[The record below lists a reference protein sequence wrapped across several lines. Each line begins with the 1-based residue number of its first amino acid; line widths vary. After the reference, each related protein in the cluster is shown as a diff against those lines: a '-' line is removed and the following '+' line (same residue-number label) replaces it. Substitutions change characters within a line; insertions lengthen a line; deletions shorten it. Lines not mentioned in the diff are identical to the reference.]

1 MMTLFEIRNAL
12 ADGVSIFDL
21 HLKVTYYARV
31 STDKYEQLNSLENQV
46 SYYEEFIK
54 SNTNWTF
61 VEGYIDEGITG
72 TSTQKRDSFKR
83 MIRDA
88 QNKKFNLII
97 TKEISR
103 FARDTLDSIQYT
115 RKLLEYGVGVFF
127 QYDHINTFNP
137 DCELRLT
144 IMASIAQEEVRKLSE
159 RVKFGFQRSIEKGNV
174 LGNDSI
180 WGYKKDD
187 CKLVIVEEEA
197 EIIRKIFDMY
207 VNDHI
212 GMRTIGNKLAD
223 LGYLNKNGKPIT
235 QGTIKYILTNPKY
248 KGFYC
253 GNKTKVVDYHT
264 KERVNIDVS
273 DWKVYQ
279 DNVNVPPIVSE
290 SIWNKAQDI
299 INERSGKF
307 SKDKKVYQ
315 NRYCLSGKIYCM
327 EHNTTYRRKV
337 SISSGIKKKRVVTWR
352 CSEFLKYN
360 TKGCDGPIIYDD
372 EIKDIIGK
380 IIYRYINNI
389 NVIDDLIEEYKKIEN
404 DVNYLELI
412 EKKEKEIEVLE
423 KKKSKIISLIVD
435 ELITEEDFK
444 VQSNEFVTKIHKLK
458 EEIDDLQVKNNYRN
472 TNNQHL
478 EQHLNNIRKKAQEKL
493 QYENVDIDSLI
504 WEFLEKIEVYKMND
518 KDFIK
523 LRVILNTGK
532 TYGINLNTQ
541 KHPFGTNYTYDK
553 SRCRINF

>member
-12 ADGVSIFDL
+12 ADGASIFDL

-54 SNTNWTF
+54 NNTNWTF

-115 RKLLEYGVGVFF
+115 RKLLEYGVGVLF

-137 DCELRLT
+137 DSELRLT

-159 RVKFGFQRSIEKGNV
+159 RVKFGFQRSIEKGKV

-207 VNDHI
+207 VNEHI
-212 GMRTIGNKLAD
+212 GMRLIGKKLAD
-223 LGYLNKNGKPIT
+223 LGYFNKNGKPIT

-248 KGFYC
+248 KGYYC
-253 GNKTKVVDYHT
+253 GNKTRVVDYNT
-264 KERVNIDVS
+264 KERVKIDIS

-279 DNVNVPPIVSE
+279 DNINVPPIVSE

-299 INERSGKF
+299 INERNGKS

-327 EHNTTYRRKV
+327 EHNTAYRRKV
-337 SISSGIKKKRVVTWR
+337 NTSSGIKKKKVVTWR

-360 TKGCDGPIIYDD
+360 TKGCDGPIIYDE
-372 EIKDIIGK
+372 EIKDIVGK

-389 NVIDDLIEEYKKIEN
+389 NVIDDLIEEYKNIEN

-412 EKKEKEIEVLE
+412 EKKEREIEVLE
-423 KKKSKIISLIVD
+423 KRKSKIISLIVD

-444 VQSNEFVTKIHKLK
+444 VQSNEFITKIHKLK

-472 TNNQHL
+472 TNNHHL
-478 EQHLNNIRKKAQEKL
+478 EQLLDNIRKKAQEKL

-541 KHPFGTNYTYDK
+541 KHPFGTNYTYD
-553 SRCRINF
+553 

>member
-12 ADGVSIFDL
+12 AGGVSIFDL
-21 HLKVTYYARV
+21 KLKVTYYARV

-46 SYYEEFIK
+46 AYYEDFIK
-54 SNTNWTF
+54 NNTNWTF

-72 TSTQKRDSFKR
+72 TSTQKRDSFKT

-88 QNKKFNLII
+88 QNKKFNLIV

-115 RKLLEYGVGVFF
+115 RKLLEYGVGVLF
-127 QYDHINTFNP
+127 QYDNINTFNP
-137 DCELRLT
+137 DSELRLT

-197 EIIRKIFDMY
+197 EIVRKIFDMY

-212 GMRTIGNKLAD
+212 GMRAIGQRLAN

-248 KGFYC
+248 KGYYC
-253 GNKTKVVDYHT
+253 GNKTRIVDYHT
-264 KERVNIDVS
+264 KERVNIDAS

-299 INERSGKF
+299 INERSSKS

-315 NRYCLSGKIYCM
+315 NRYCFSGKIYCM

-337 SISSGIKKKRVVTWR
+337 NTSSGIKKKKVVTWR

-360 TKGCDGPIIYDD
+360 TKGCDSPILYEE
-372 EIKDIIGK
+372 EIKDIVGK
-380 IIYRYINNI
+380 IIYRYFNNI
-389 NVIDDLIEEYKKIEN
+389 NIIDDLIEEYKKIEN

-412 EKKEKEIEVLE
+412 EKKEREIEVLE

-444 VQSNEFVTKIHKLK
+444 VQSNQFVTKIHKLK

-504 WEFLEKIEVYKMND
+504 WEFLEKIEVYKVNN

-523 LRVILNTGK
+523 LKVILNTGK
-532 TYGINLNTQ
+532 TYGISFNTK
-541 KHPFGTNYTYDK
+541 KHPFSTNYTYD
-553 SRCRINF
+553 

>member
-115 RKLLEYGVGVFF
+115 RKLLEYGVGVLF

-137 DCELRLT
+137 DSELRLT

-253 GNKTKVVDYHT
+253 GNKTRVVDYHT

-404 DVNYLELI
+404 DVNYWELI

-541 KHPFGTNYTYDK
+541 KHPFGTNYTYGK
-553 SRCRINF
+553 S